1 MNYRPVHSYPALFLK
16 RKRKEANMRRISGL
30 APITTFFILFT
41 MLLTACG
48 GTSSGGGGTTS
59 SSSSG
64 AKAKVALVTDIGG
77 LNDRSFN
84 QLAYGGYTQ
93 AQKQYGFTPKVIQ
106 TQSQND
112 YVKNLTLASQS
123 VGPGGLVIAVG
134 FLMQVPLD
142 QIAKQN
148 TTINYA
154 IVDGCA
160 LTSLSANCDPLSNVS
175 PLFFKEEQAGC
186 LVGAVAGQMELDG
199 KAKVPNLLGANSIGA
214 VGGIPVPPV
223 VRYIAGYKY
232 CAKKVD
238 PNVKVYVNY
247 SQDFVAAAKCK
258 DAALSQINQHQ
269 ADIIFQVAGQCGLG
283 ALDAANSK
291 NVYGIGVDADQG
303 YLYPSVITS
312 AQKRVNVAVYTI
324 IDLAEKGKY
333 SNNLPKFDL
342 TNNGVTY
349 SPPSATVPADAKATA
364 NAYAAQI
371 KAGSLVVPESI
382 PSPNTP

>member
-1 MNYRPVHSYPALFLK
+1 
-16 RKRKEANMRRISGL
+16 MRRISGL

-59 SSSSG
+59 SPSSG

-382 PSPNTP
+382 PSPNAP

>member
-1 MNYRPVHSYPALFLK
+1 
-16 RKRKEANMRRISGL
+16 MRRISGL

-48 GTSSGGGGTTS
+48 GTSSGGGGTT

-160 LTSLSANCDPLSNVS
+160 LL
-175 PLFFKEEQAGC
+175 
-186 LVGAVAGQMELDG
+186 
-199 KAKVPNLLGANSIGA
+199 
-214 VGGIPVPPV
+214 
-223 VRYIAGYKY
+223 
-232 CAKKVD
+232 
-238 PNVKVYVNY
+238 
-247 SQDFVAAAKCK
+247 
-258 DAALSQINQHQ
+258 
-269 ADIIFQVAGQCGLG
+269 
-283 ALDAANSK
+283 
-291 NVYGIGVDADQG
+291 
-303 YLYPSVITS
+303 PSVLTAIRSPMFRPSSLKSSKLDVSSARLPVKWNLMAKPKCQIYSAPTASEPWVAFRSRQSFAILLATS
-312 AQKRVNVAVYTI
+312 TALRR
-324 IDLAEKGKY
+324 
-333 SNNLPKFDL
+333 L
-342 TNNGVTY
+342 T
-349 SPPSATVPADAKATA
+349 
-364 NAYAAQI
+364 QM
-371 KAGSLVVPESI
+371 
-382 PSPNTP
+382 